1 VCVCECVFVSV
12 CVYVCVCICVRKF
25 VLCVRLG
32 WGGGLRVCVWMDLG
46 VVRMG
51 CGVSGFKQKIMGVV

>member
-1 VCVCECVFVSV
+1 MSV

-25 VLCVRLG
+25 VLGVRLG